1 MELIKKIK
9 RLWNSSIS
17 YTPLTIGGNH
27 DEMKQ
32 DFKLLIKKNRDL
44 LSLNGVNL
52 NKIRFV
58 FTPNFLYD
66 IDADIIDPNYMILM
80 PETKR
85 KKTNKYPI
93 VEINRPKNVV
103 GVTVRNYSAANNYEL
118 LKAMTKKSKK
128 GIVIYIIEHKN
139 AIDTDGKSFNYEF
152 SVDAEILRLRDL
164 DEINSEVVEDCEQI
178 L

>member
-1 MELIKKIK
+1 MGLINKIK
-9 RLWNSSIS
+9 GLWNSSVS
-17 YTPLTIGGNH
+17 YTSLTIGGNH

-66 IDADIIDPNYMILM
+66 IDADIIDPNYMIFM
-80 PETKR
+80 PKTK
-85 KKTNKYPI
+85 KKKNNKYPI

-103 GVTVRNYSAANNYEL
+103 GVTVRNYNAVDNYEL

-152 SVDAEILRLRDL
+152 GVDGETLRLKDL
-164 DEINSEVVEDCEQI
+164 DEINCEVVEDCEQI

>member
-58 FTPNFLYD
+58 FIPNFLYD
-66 IDADIIDPNYMILM
+66 IDVDIIDPNYMILM

-103 GVTVRNYSAANNYEL
+103 SVTVRNYSAANNYEL
-118 LKAMTKKSKK
+118 LKTMTKKSKK

-139 AIDTDGKSFNYEF
+139 AINIDGKSFNYEF
-152 SVDAEILRLRDL
+152 GVDAEILRLRDL
-164 DEINSEVVEDCEQI
+164 DEISNEVVEDCEQI